1 MQISASASP
10 AAYPPGVSMPAS
22 ITRAPPGS
30 VRSVTRSASAFVAMR
45 SAISNARPF
54 RSSPPLSPPPIAG
67 SPPSR
72 APPCRPPNARSG
84 PACGGPAPHPRPDV
98 GPRLA
103 ADDDLAPRHPAGR
116 PGPGAARVV
125 PGVAVHVDP
134 AARHLHAQVP
144 AHATSHDDLAG
155 RHPGTDPFH
164 VGELALDPDRG

>member
-54 RSSPPLSPPPIAG
+54 RSSPPLSPPPLAR

-72 APPCRPPNARSG
+72 APPTRPSSSVARHHDQ
-84 PACGGPAPHPRPDV
+84 PAPHPRPDV

-144 AHATSHDDLAG
+144 AHATRHDDLAG